1 MSPLVA
7 IQYLR
12 RRAAISAGTN
22 SGAQTRDATVL
33 LLIADLIRQLAAE
46 NAILDRRPAMNDGL
60 REAYAEWS
68 GEVYAMGARAAV
80 GEEERDEKNARK
92 ATGLTDD

>member
-22 SGAQTRDATVL
+22 SGTKTLEATAL
-33 LLIADLIRQLAAE
+33 LSVADLIQQLESE
-46 NAILDRRPAMNDGL
+46 NADLRRAL
-60 REAYAEWS
+60 KLS
-68 GEVYAMGARAAV
+68 GQVMRNSI
-80 GEEERDEKNARK
+80 GEDEK
-92 ATGLTDD
+92 

>member
-22 SGAQTRDATVL
+22 SGATTREATAL
-33 LLIADLIRQLAAE
+33 LLLADLIQQLAAE
-46 NAILDRRPAMNDGL
+46 NAELRRALKLGGQVMRN
-60 REAYAEWS
+60 S
-68 GEVYAMGARAAV
+68 I
-80 GEEERDEKNARK
+80 GEEDE
-92 ATGLTDD
+92 

>member
-46 NAILDRRPAMNDGL
+46 NADLRRAL
-60 REAYAEWS
+60 KLS
-68 GEVYAMGARAAV
+68 GQIIRNSI
-80 GEEERDEKNARK
+80 GEDEK
-92 ATGLTDD
+92 

>member
-22 SGAQTRDATVL
+22 SGAQTRDATAL
-33 LLIADLIRQLAAE
+33 LLIVGMIQQLESE
-46 NAILDRRPAMNDGL
+46 NAELRRAL
-60 REAYAEWS
+60 KLS
-68 GEVYAMGARAAV
+68 GQIMRNSI
-80 GEEERDEKNARK
+80 GEDEK
-92 ATGLTDD
+92 

>member
-33 LLIADLIRQLAAE
+33 LLIADLIRQLESE
-46 NAILDRRPAMNDGL
+46 NADLRRVL
-60 REAYAEWS
+60 KLS
-68 GEVYAMGARAAV
+68 GQRMRSSI
-80 GEEERDEKNARK
+80 GEDEK
-92 ATGLTDD
+92 